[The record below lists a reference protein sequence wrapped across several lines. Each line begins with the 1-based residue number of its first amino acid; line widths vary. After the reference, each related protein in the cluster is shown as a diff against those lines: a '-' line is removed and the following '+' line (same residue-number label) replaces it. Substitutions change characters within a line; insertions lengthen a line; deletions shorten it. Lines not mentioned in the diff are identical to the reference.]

1 MEDEIA
7 DLQARLTYQ
16 EEEIRG
22 LNQVVSGQA
31 RELARVKR
39 ELERLAESL
48 LELAPSPAVS
58 VADEP
63 PPPHY

>member
-1 MEDEIA
+1 MNDEIA

-16 EEEIRG
+16 EEEIRS
-22 LNQVVSGQA
+22 LNLVVAGQA

-39 ELERLAESL
+39 GLERLAESL
-48 LELAPSPAVS
+48 RDMTPAQAS
-58 VADEP
+58 MAADEP